1 MPRAFAVSLALLLA
15 FSAGG
20 ASRDARAADS
30 DRDWL
35 KLETPRFVLYSN
47 ARERDA
53 KRLLRELETFQHVVS
68 RFLGLTNAQRRPA
81 LVYYFEDD
89 ASFVPYKPLY
99 QGKPRQVGGF
109 HADDPLDHVLALSR
123 QNRSAVTMRVLFHE
137 YTHLLTARQFRRAPL
152 WAHEGVAEVFS
163 TFESDGDQFDIGV
176 ALTNHVFYLQKNRP
190 AAVEGLLRV
199 DYDSREYNEG
209 NRAGSFYAT
218 SWLLAHYLLFAQRG
232 FESDVMARYADVSA
246 RMTNRV
252 EAFEAAFGMS
262 PKAADA
268 ELRKYVK
275 GGRYTLV
282 RQTYP
287 ELEAQR
293 PRRVDLGPGEVDYAL
308 GRLLQMVQQ
317 FGPARERLEKAAASA
332 PADPRPREG
341 LALLAW
347 REEKAEEWRRLVD
360 EAISLGSREAF
371 IHYLAA
377 QARYEGAGKLPPAAR
392 SAAMQEGR
400 RLCETALALDPW
412 LAPAHHLLGIFVL
425 ASNPRAPALAALHVE
440 QALQCDPQ
448 YNPAKVTLASLLAAQ
463 GKFDEARKM
472 LAVILGGP
480 LPPDLRSL
488 ANRIAKQIE
497 ISEGTTR
504 QP

>member
-317 FGPARERLEKAAASA
+317 FGPARERLEKAADPLQRIRVRARAWRCSHGARRRPRNGGAWWTRRSASA
-332 PADPRPREG
+332 RGRRSFTTSRRRRGTKARASCHPPREARRCRKAGGFARPRWPWTHG
-341 LALLAW
+341 
-347 REEKAEEWRRLVD
+347 WRRRITSWGFSFWRRIRARRRWRRCTSSRRFN
-360 EAISLGSREAF
+360 AIRSTT
-371 IHYLAA
+371 
-377 QARYEGAGKLPPAAR
+377 PPR
-392 SAAMQEGR
+392 
-400 RLCETALALDPW
+400 
-412 LAPAHHLLGIFVL
+412 
-425 ASNPRAPALAALHVE
+425 
-440 QALQCDPQ
+440 
-448 YNPAKVTLASLLAAQ
+448 
-463 GKFDEARKM
+463 
-472 LAVILGGP
+472 
-480 LPPDLRSL
+480 
-488 ANRIAKQIE
+488 
-497 ISEGTTR
+497 
-504 QP
+504 